1 MRISKYCIYEI
12 VLFHLFCVAFALTYP
27 FRNEWKTTAF
37 LSLFVVLL
45 LILEYLRTK
54 LFVAPLFFWYVFW
67 LGSIILGRMNLGMRV
82 YPLYRDWTLKLQT
95 IVLLNTVIFFWLYWI
110 GEFSGTFKQKK
121 LKSNDSNQNEKL
133 ADIVL
138 ALLLIAISAFCL
150 NVAYTGV
157 VPQLTGNANA
167 YRSSFVATR
176 FYQIVSVLR
185 FVLACV
191 PLALKRTSSKT
202 KRCCLIVLTGVYML
216 AEMLTGWR
224 GYTLQGMILLF
235 TSFFLVSDI
244 TQSIVRKRNM
254 LIASSA
260 AIFLIFFIILI
271 TITRD
276 GSFENFES
284 RIHYSVENFYMYI
297 APNFLNFQSAVEKV
311 QPKGYPFYSLEALW
325 GILISPGNNP
335 LYNPID
341 LEYSIGAY
349 NVCTYMLEPYC
360 DLGVFG
366 TLACTSAVGFLSGF
380 CFGRIKYGVSILL
393 LIIIGLLN
401 ITVFYFHNNLFLRS
415 SSIVLWIALS
425 FFVERILATGTGS
438 NGKKRHKT

>member
-110 GEFSGTFKQKK
+110 GEFSGAFKQKK

-224 GYTLQGMILLF
+224 GYSLQGMILLL
-235 TSFFLVSDI
+235 TSSLLVSG
-244 TQSIVRKRNM
+244 TGKRARIRN
-254 LIASSA
+254 
-260 AIFLIFFIILI
+260 AIMICLAGLVAGIFIIYI
-271 TITRD
+271 TVTRD
-276 GSFENFES
+276 GSFEAFEV
-284 RIHYSVENFYMYI
+284 RVEYAINTFYLYV

-311 QPKGYPFYSLEALW
+311 QPKGYLMYTLESVW
-325 GILISPGNNP
+325 GIFIHAWDNP
-335 LYNPID
+335 LYIWD
-341 LEYSIGAY
+341 DVEYSIGAY
-349 NVCTYMLEPYC
+349 NVCTYLLEPYC
-360 DLGVFG
+360 DLGVPG
-366 TLACTSAVGFLSGF
+366 TVLWSSFIALFAGWTYVQCNEKRSVFA
-380 CFGRIKYGVSILL
+380 YVSLGIV
-393 LIIIGLLN
+393 N
-401 ITVFYFHNNLFLRS
+401 ITIFMLHNNFFLRS
-415 SSIVLWIALS
+415 SSFLIWIVLSCLVS
-425 FFVERILATGTGS
+425 RFSTVRIKV
-438 NGKKRHKT
+438 NGKKII

>member
-133 ADIVL
+133 ADTVL

-224 GYTLQGMILLF
+224 GYTLQGMILLL
-235 TSFFLVSDI
+235 TSSLLVSG
-244 TQSIVRKRNM
+244 TGKRARIRN
-254 LIASSA
+254 
-260 AIFLIFFIILI
+260 AIMICLAGLVAGIFIIYI
-271 TITRD
+271 TVTRD
-276 GSFENFES
+276 GSFEAFEV
-284 RIHYSVENFYMYI
+284 RVEYAINTFYLYV

-311 QPKGYPFYSLEALW
+311 QPKGYLMYTLESVW
-325 GILISPGNNP
+325 GIFIHAWDNP
-335 LYNPID
+335 LYIWD
-341 LEYSIGAY
+341 DVEYSIGAY
-349 NVCTYMLEPYC
+349 NVCTYLLEPYC
-360 DLGVFG
+360 DLGVPG
-366 TLACTSAVGFLSGF
+366 TVLWSSFIALFAGWTYVQCNEKRSVFA
-380 CFGRIKYGVSILL
+380 YVSLGIV
-393 LIIIGLLN
+393 N
-401 ITVFYFHNNLFLRS
+401 ITIFMLHNNFFLRS
-415 SSIVLWIALS
+415 SSFLIWIVLSCLVS
-425 FFVERILATGTGS
+425 RFSTVRIKV
-438 NGKKRHKT
+438 NGKKII

>member
-67 LGSIILGRMNLGMRV
+67 LDSIILGRMNLGMRV

-224 GYTLQGMILLF
+224 GYTLQGMILLL
-235 TSFFLVSDI
+235 TSSLLVSG
-244 TQSIVRKRNM
+244 TGKRARIRN
-254 LIASSA
+254 
-260 AIFLIFFIILI
+260 AIMICLAGLVAGIFIIYI
-271 TITRD
+271 TVTRD
-276 GSFENFES
+276 GSFEAFEV
-284 RIHYSVENFYMYI
+284 RVEYAINTFYLYV

-311 QPKGYPFYSLEALW
+311 QPKGYLMYTLESVW
-325 GILISPGNNP
+325 GIFIHAWDNP
-335 LYNPID
+335 LYIWD
-341 LEYSIGAY
+341 DVEYSIGAY
-349 NVCTYMLEPYC
+349 NVCTYLLEPYC
-360 DLGVFG
+360 DLGVPG
-366 TLACTSAVGFLSGF
+366 TVLWSSFIALFAGWTYVQCNEKRSVFA
-380 CFGRIKYGVSILL
+380 YVSLGIV
-393 LIIIGLLN
+393 N
-401 ITVFYFHNNLFLRS
+401 ITIFMLHNNFFLRS
-415 SSIVLWIALS
+415 SSFLIWIVLSCLVS
-425 FFVERILATGTGS
+425 RFSTVRIKV
-438 NGKKRHKT
+438 NGKKII

>member
-12 VLFHLFCVAFALTYP
+12 VLFHLFCVAFALTYS

-37 LSLFVVLL
+37 LSFFIVLL
-45 LILEYLRTK
+45 LILEYFRTK
-54 LFVAPLFFWYVFW
+54 FFVAPLFFWYVFW
-67 LGSIILGRMNLGMRV
+67 LGSIVLGRMNLGMRV
-82 YPLYRDWTLKLQT
+82 YPLYRDWTLRLQT
-95 IVLLNTVIFFWLYWI
+95 IVLLNSVVFFWLYWI
-110 GEFSGTFKQKK
+110 GEFSGSFRRKKQNCAK
-121 LKSNDSNQNEKL
+121 DQNERL

-138 ALLLIAISAFCL
+138 ALLIVAISAFCL

-167 YRSSFVATR
+167 FRSSFVATR
-176 FYQIVSVLR
+176 YYQVVSVLR

-191 PLALKRTSSKT
+191 PLALKKTSSKT
-202 KRCCLIVLTGVYML
+202 KRWCLIVLTGTYLL

-224 GYTLQGMILLF
+224 GYTLQGMILLL
-235 TSFFLVSDI
+235 TSFFLASDI
-244 TQSIVRKRNM
+244 TQAKVRKRNI
-254 LIASSA
+254 LIASSTA
-260 AIFLIFFIILI
+260 MFLILFIFLI

-276 GSFENFES
+276 GSFEKFEN
-284 RIHYSVENFYMYI
+284 RIQYAVENFYMYI

-311 QPKGYPFYSLEALW
+311 QPKGYMFYSLEALW
-325 GILISPGNNP
+325 GMFISPAKNP
-335 LYNPID
+335 LYNPFD

-366 TLACTSAVGFLSGF
+366 TLACTSVVGFFGGF
-380 CFGRIKYGVSILL
+380 CFSRINHGVSILL
-393 LIIIGLLN
+393 LVIIGLLN

-415 SSIVLWIALS
+415 SSVVLWIALS
-425 FFVERILATGTGS
+425 FFIERILATGIGL
-438 NGKKRHKT
+438 NGKKRHQT

>member
-1 MRISKYCIYEI
+1 M
-12 VLFHLFCVAFALTYP
+12 FCVAFALTYP

-82 YPLYRDWTLKLQT
+82 YPLYRDWTLTLQT

-133 ADIVL
+133 ADTVL

-224 GYTLQGMILLF
+224 GYTLQGMILLL
-235 TSFFLVSDI
+235 TSSLLVSG
-244 TQSIVRKRNM
+244 TGKRARIRN
-254 LIASSA
+254 
-260 AIFLIFFIILI
+260 AIMICLAGLVAGIFIIYI
-271 TITRD
+271 TVTRD
-276 GSFENFES
+276 
-284 RIHYSVENFYMYI
+284 
-297 APNFLNFQSAVEKV
+297 
-311 QPKGYPFYSLEALW
+311 
-325 GILISPGNNP
+325 
-335 LYNPID
+335 
-341 LEYSIGAY
+341 
-349 NVCTYMLEPYC
+349 
-360 DLGVFG
+360 
-366 TLACTSAVGFLSGF
+366 
-380 CFGRIKYGVSILL
+380 
-393 LIIIGLLN
+393 
-401 ITVFYFHNNLFLRS
+401 
-415 SSIVLWIALS
+415 
-425 FFVERILATGTGS
+425 
-438 NGKKRHKT
+438 